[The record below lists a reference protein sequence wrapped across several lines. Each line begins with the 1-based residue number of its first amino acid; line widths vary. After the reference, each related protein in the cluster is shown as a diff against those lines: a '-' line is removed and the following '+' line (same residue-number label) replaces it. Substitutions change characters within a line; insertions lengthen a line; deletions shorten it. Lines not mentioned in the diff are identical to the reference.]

1 MRERIIASSRIEFSK
16 AGYDEI
22 GIRELAQAAGVDP
35 AIVIRTCGSKQELFA
50 AVADRTFAF
59 DEGFEVSLDEFG
71 TFLARHLVGKMDG
84 EDGLREEQDFNLLL
98 RSAASHTA
106 GPILAAGLQAKFV
119 APLARIIGGEDAEMK
134 AALLTACTLGY
145 ATMRVA
151 LCSEVLNSGDREVLA
166 ERLGRVLQ
174 SCLS

>member
-16 AGYDEI
+16 VGYDEI
-22 GIRELAQAAGVDP
+22 GVRELALAAGVDP

-50 AVADRTFAF
+50 AVAERTFGF
-59 DEGFEVSLDEFG
+59 DEGMEVPLEQFG

-84 EDGLREEQDFNLLL
+84 EDGLQEEQDFNVLL

-119 APLARIIGGEDAEMK
+119 EPLARMIGGPEAEMK

-151 LCSEVLNSGDREVLA
+151 LGSEILINGDRDRLA
-166 ERLGRVLQ
+166 DRLGRLLQ
-174 SCLS
+174 ECLK